1 MNDLRAKLI
10 MDLQRIEAEDY
21 HLREGEYL
29 HDILPLML
37 RYIGDPHPELRDELI
52 YPTFYNWIQTEN
64 LFSREELCNLLNT
77 LIDEQ
82 HLFYH
87 IGNVGDETVFTRTF
101 SALPIALII
110 RSHRQNPFLNSFD
123 FIKLK
128 NGLLRYY
135 KEEKDLRGYVPQG
148 GWAHSAAHGA
158 DMLVELIQ
166 CPESDSDLQLDIL
179 NSIQNMLENKTHIF
193 SEEEDERMT
202 TILDTIIEQSLL
214 SQKDIISW
222 INGLVRCTS
231 WPRNRG
237 QVISRVNVK
246 NFLRSLYFR
255 RSQDER
261 DNNLVE
267 AIRSAEMNV
276 NKFAKSRV

>member
-1 MNDLRAKLI
+1 M
-10 MDLQRIEAEDY
+10 
-21 HLREGEYL
+21 
-29 HDILPLML
+29 
-37 RYIGDPHPELRDELI
+37 
-52 YPTFYNWIQTEN
+52 
-64 LFSREELCNLLNT
+64 
-77 LIDEQ
+77 
-82 HLFYH
+82 
-87 IGNVGDETVFTRTF
+87 
-101 SALPIALII
+101 
-110 RSHRQNPFLNSFD
+110 
-123 FIKLK
+123 
-128 NGLLRYY
+128 
-135 KEEKDLRGYVPQG
+135 RGYVPQG
-148 GWAHSAAHGA
+148 GWAHSATHGA